1 MREQNWITAVL
12 VCILL
17 AAAAVVYYAE
27 AEAIRQDRI
36 EYATDILERTAQYM
50 GIKSLGV
57 IDPYEVSK
65 KTGYAYYEPVI
76 LKVLFEQNGLENP
89 GINTWTWHVDWQA
102 DVEIRK
108 VVVYTADPL
117 DNRFA
122 NEVATYLYGEIGL

>member
-1 MREQNWITAVL
+1 MKDQNWITAVL

-36 EYATDILERTAQYM
+36 EDATDILERTAQYM
-50 GIKSLGV
+50 GVKSLGV

-76 LKVLFEQNGLENP
+76 LKALFERNGLQSP
-89 GINTWTWHVDWQA
+89 GVNTWTWHVDWQRG
-102 DVEIRK
+102 VEIRK
-108 VVVYTADPL
+108 VVVYETDPL